1 METFKFLLVG
11 GGMVNGYALKEM
23 AKLGLAAGDACLLSD
38 EGVPPYKRPDLSKD
52 LLADSKPVEKIFAN
66 KQGFYEENGVV
77 LKLDSAATALDR
89 DAHTIRAGGETIG
102 YEKLVLALGSSSR
115 RLPLP
120 GADLDGILTLR
131 SLKDC
136 EQIKQAAAQ
145 ARQLVVIGGGFIGTE
160 VGARLAQGGLSTTL
174 TYREQRLLDFF
185 FPAAISALYEDRFS
199 SNGVRLLPA
208 TTPTE
213 FVGKGGQVTGV
224 RLDNGET
231 LDADMVLLAVGAAPN
246 VGLAETAGL
255 SVDRWLIVNE
265 FLQSGDP
272 DIFAGGDMVAYPD
285 KYSDT
290 VRHIEHEEH
299 ARYCG
304 RHIARELLGDLQPY
318 DYLPMVW
325 SDVYD
330 LSWEFRG
337 SWMGV
342 EQIAYR
348 GDVMS
353 GQFSAWWLRGGRV
366 IGALTPY
373 SDDTTLVDTAVA
385 LIKEGRTV
393 DAAALQDE
401 SMAL

>member
-145 ARQLVVIGGGFIGTE
+145 ARRIVVIGGGFIGTE